1 MPKFTTDIDICND
14 AIARIGGKFIH
25 SIEAPTTYTEELCA
39 SMYDKNR
46 RVVLRLAV
54 WNFAKAIKPVAKSDE
69 KLNGFSGVYPLP
81 NDFVRFLGVQNMD
94 LMGSGT
100 DRYMLA
106 DRKLYLKDE
115 APDSINL
122 IYIKD
127 VSDVAK
133 FDDLFIEAL
142 SLRLAYNLQF
152 ALTGKNTT
160 AQRLYEEFLE
170 ALTAAKMIDGQEQKP
185 IRVERSKWLAKR
197 RRYYTGSYATKDRY
211 FED

>member
-1 MPKFTTDIDICND
+1 MAKFTTDIDICND
-14 AIARIGGKFIH
+14 AISRIGGKPIH
-25 SIEAPTTYTEELCA
+25 SIEDPTTYTEQLCS
-39 SMYDKNR
+39 SMYIKNR
-46 RVVLRLAV
+46 QIVLRSAV
-54 WNFAKAIKPVAKSDE
+54 WNFAKCIKPIAKSDE
-69 KLNGFSGVYPLP
+69 TLKGFSGVYPLP

-94 LMGSGT
+94 LMGGET

-106 DRKLYLKDE
+106 DRKIYLKDS

-133 FDDLFIEAL
+133 FDALFIEAF

-160 AQRLYEEFLE
+160 SQRLYEEYLE
-170 ALTAAKMIDGQEQKP
+170 ALTIAKMIDGQEQKP
-185 IRVERSKWLAKR
+185 IRVQRSKWLAKR
-197 RRYYTGSYATKDRY
+197 RRFGVGQYATKERY
-211 FED
+211 YED